1 MYDFHTDKEVYFN
14 MQFKTSK
21 EYIIPFINKVNTLQ
35 KNYKILEIG
44 CAEAGVLKAF
54 TDLGNQCVGIE
65 LSPSRVELAKSFMA
79 DEIKSDLITF
89 LAKDIYD
96 VDIQN
101 DLNHKFDIIVLK
113 DVIEHIPNQAKFINR
128 LSDFLSADGKVFFG
142 GHQQIC
148 KSKFLMFLP
157 YFHLLPMS
165 IYKWI
170 LKLFGESEA
179 TIAGLVEIKE
189 TGISIER
196 FEKILKKEN
205 FTILRR
211 QIFFLNPIYKYKFGL
226 KVRHQLS
233 LISAIP
239 VLRNFLSTCV
249 YFLIEKDSVSK
260 STK

>member
-1 MYDFHTDKEVYFN
+1 
-14 MQFKTSK
+14 
-21 EYIIPFINKVNTLQ
+21 
-35 KNYKILEIG
+35 
-44 CAEAGVLKAF
+44 
-54 TDLGNQCVGIE
+54 
-65 LSPSRVELAKSFMA
+65 
-79 DEIKSDLITF
+79 
-89 LAKDIYD
+89 
-96 VDIQN
+96 
-101 DLNHKFDIIVLK
+101 
-113 DVIEHIPNQAKFINR
+113 
-128 LSDFLSADGKVFFG
+128 
-142 GHQQIC
+142 
-148 KSKFLMFLP
+148 MFLP

-196 FEKILKKEN
+196 FEKILKKEK